1 MNPYQQNDSGEM
13 YDVLVSFPGQI
24 KTAWNNNFQV
34 DKSAFKNISNIVLTG
49 LGGSA
54 ISGDVAQTFLYQK
67 LHLLF
72 HVNRN
77 YYLPN
82 FADVNTLVLACSYS
96 GNTEETI
103 SAYKDALQRKCKIV
117 SIGSGGEIEKLA
129 RDNVN
134 LHIKVPSGFQP
145 RCALGLM
152 FFNLLKFLNEAEF
165 ISIADSMIDTIY
177 TMIKTKSD
185 IYSKEHSQPYDD
197 AVKLIGY
204 FPVIHSSDLLQ
215 SVNVRFR
222 CQLAEN
228 SKVLAYS
235 GIIPEL
241 NHNEIIGWEKFNLPA
256 ELGLKRQAGSKNFNA
271 ALIQIIDEDDHPRNK
286 LRFKITKNILK
297 ETGIEILKIKSSE
310 KSFEERIIDL
320 IYYTDWV
327 SFYLAV
333 LRKVDPTPIKNINT
347 LKNSLA
353 AIQN

>member
-13 YDVLVSFPGQI
+13 YDVLVNFPEQI
-24 KTAWNNNFQV
+24 KTAWDNNFQIERTNY
-34 DKSAFKNISNIVLTG
+34 KNIKNIVLTG

-54 ISGDVAQTFLYQK
+54 ISGDVAQTFLYKTLQ
-67 LHLLF
+67 LPLQ
-72 HVNRN
+72 VNRN
-77 YYLPN
+77 YDLPN
-82 FADVNTLVLACSYS
+82 FANESTLVIACSYS

-103 SAYKDALQRKCKIV
+103 SAYKGALERKCKIV
-117 SIGSGGEIEKLA
+117 SIGSGGEIEKLTNA
-129 RDNVN
+129 NGN

-152 FFNLLKFLNEAEF
+152 FFNLLKFLNDAGF
-165 ISIADSMIDTIY
+165 ISFNDSMIESIY
-177 TMIKTKSD
+177 KMLKAKSE

-197 AVKLIGY
+197 AVKLIGH

-228 SKVLAYS
+228 SKVLSYS

-241 NHNEIIGWEKFNLPA
+241 NHNEIIGWEKFDLPA
-256 ELGLKRQAGSKNFNA
+256 ELGLKRQAGSNKFNA
-271 ALIQIIDEDDHPRNK
+271 MLIQIIDEDDHPRNK
-286 LRFKITKNILK
+286 LRFEITEKILK
-297 ETGIEILKIKSSE
+297 ETCIEILKIKSSE

-333 LRKVDPTPIKNINT
+333 LRKVDPTPIKNINI

-353 AIQN
+353 AIQS

>member
-1 MNPYQQNDSGEM
+1 MSPYQQNDSGEM
-13 YDVLVSFPGQI
+13 YDVLVSFPEQI

-34 DKSAFKNISNIVLTG
+34 DKSDYKNIKNIVLSG

-54 ISGDVAQTFLYQK
+54 ISGDVAQTFLYKK
-67 LHLLF
+67 LQLPF
-72 HVNRN
+72 QVNRN
-77 YYLPN
+77 YDLPN
-82 FADVNTLVLACSYS
+82 FANESTLVLACSYS

-103 SAYKDALQRKCKIV
+103 SAYKGALGRKCNIV

-129 RDNVN
+129 NANGN
-134 LHIKVPSGFQP
+134 LHIKVPLGFQP

-152 FFNLLKFLNEAEF
+152 FFNLLKFLNEAGF

-185 IYSKEHSQPYDD
+185 IYSKEHSQPYED

-215 SVNVRFR
+215 SINVRFR

-241 NHNEIIGWEKFNLPA
+241 NHNEIIGWERF
-256 ELGLKRQAGSKNFNA
+256 ESKNFNA
-271 ALIQIIDEDDHPRNK
+271 ALIQIIDEDDHQRNK
-286 LRFKITKNILK
+286 LRFAITEKILK
-297 ETGIEILKIKSSE
+297 EMGIEIIKISSSE

-353 AIQN
+353 AIQS